1 MVETAGINSRHAK
14 RVAFADF
21 WPGFDP
27 HDNILSAVLTER
39 LGMSVVDDQDQ
50 ADFLIYSV
58 FGDKHQNF
66 KGIRVFYTGESVK
79 PRWDECDY
87 AISFMRE
94 DIPYPECHL
103 RMPCWMNNGPV
114 RRTGKVEQYSKDRKS
129 LLSRHTRFCNFIYSN
144 GNAPERIHFLRLLSR
159 YKHVDCG
166 GMVMNNMGSCVRDKI
181 AFCSSCKFTIAFE
194 NYPAAGYVTEK
205 LFDSL
210 AALSLPIYWGA
221 PDAGMEANPSRFV
234 DAADFSTPE
243 ALAEYVIRLDQ
254 DEDLYLS
261 YMDGPLFVPG
271 QPDIGEYVNRLT
283 EFFSMISCGGNI
295 CRTGRPRTAAC
306 RLHHG
311 YPVMSRHDD
320 GKQWTGKA
328 ELLLPQSIEETPFP
342 VFCPEGKDTASQ
354 FIRKLAIIPAKKHS
368 ERCPHKNRRLLNGRP
383 LFLYSVSYALQEGFV
398 PVVSTDS
405 EEVMEHCRR
414 EGIQCFRETVDDRR
428 MENCVRQVLARFSC
442 DMFAVLQ
449 PTSPFRR
456 RGLLRQMAEDM
467 EKGIIQSAYT
477 ARKTKM
483 IGHLEGHF
491 HLAHREQDAKKFFYF
506 FDGNINVVTRKKFLE
521 SGTMFDDGSCPY
533 PNDFPCCLQID
544 TEEEWKVLSRL
555 GEFKDCQCFLASE
568 GHKKRI
574 CIVSNKRDLKRNYSS
589 FVDSC
594 DKVIRISKM
603 DNLNSGLA
611 GKRTDIV
618 LVSCFPGYLAF
629 SPKERHMEI
638 LRGVPEIY
646 FNNEELGY
654 SNEFA
659 CREGLENWKFMPG
672 EVHRSTGNFTTLSK
686 ALCLA
691 DYLFPEA
698 QLYYLGDTDMNLRA
712 AGSSKHHAPT
722 ENAYMQSLI
731 DSGRVIPI
739 LEDAAGEFHYSIPAL
754 PVSSQD
760 NGSSPDMVPLDT
772 ILISHPQWTDQFQM
786 TEKRGRR
793 LHRNDHATILQHDES
808 KLVLKW
814 DNWGTEEFLKM
825 EEGKYRYL
833 DYHYSSTINEVNKY
847 AVELLIN
854 PYDGNNSVF
863 RHSSR
868 PFIGMRYHQWEGLL
882 LLERMY
888 RDIEKGVR
896 KMPRLQSVLLMGICK
911 DAFAALILA
920 QRLKKDF
927 PHLHIG
933 VWGCP
938 WTVDFSGKSP
948 VYRGIKVSP
957 SHEQIRE
964 KRPFNNLLER
974 YGDPLKLLRQPES
987 SGLCLFAFYST
998 SQHWTLDEEATNRLA
1013 PYLLK
1018 TYAHPA
1024 GSKEHYTVVHGKIV
1038 HLVKEKPALVQ
1049 SWIEEMFRMMKT
1061 ESENHEVGRNLR
1073 ISA

>member
-1 MVETAGINSRHAK
+1 MVETAHINLRKAA

-27 HDNILSAVLTER
+27 HDSILFAVLTER
-39 LGMSVVDDQDQ
+39 LGMAVVDDQDQ

-58 FGDKHQNF
+58 FGNKHRSF

-94 DIPYPECHL
+94 NIPYPECHL
-103 RMPCWMNNGPV
+103 RMPCWMNNA
-114 RRTGKVEQYSKDRKS
+114 RMKTGKVEQYSKDRKS
-129 LLSRHTRFCNFIYSN
+129 LLSKHTRFCNFVYSN
-144 GNAPERIHFLRLLSR
+144 GNAPERIHFMRLLSQ
-159 YKHVDCG
+159 YKQVDCG
-166 GMVMNNMGSCVRDKI
+166 GRLMNNIGFCVRDKI
-181 AFCSSCKFTIAFE
+181 AFCSSYKFTIAFE

-221 PDAGMEANPSRFV
+221 PDVAMDVNPSRFV
-234 DAADFSTPE
+234 NAADFATPE

-261 YMDGPLFVPG
+261 YMEGPLFTPG
-271 QPDIGEYVNRLT
+271 QPGVKEYMDRLT
-283 EFFSMISCGGNI
+283 EFFSMIA
-295 CRTGRPRTAAC
+295 CRGILGRTSRPCTEAC

-311 YPVMSRHDD
+311 HPVMDRYDD

-328 ELLLPQSIEETPFP
+328 ELLLPQPTVATSFP
-342 VFCPEGKDTASQ
+342 VCCPEGVTANSRV
-354 FIRKLAIIPAKKHS
+354 IHKLAIIPAKKHS
-368 ERCPHKNRRLLNGRP
+368 ERCPDKNRRLLNGRP
-383 LFLYSVSYALQEGFV
+383 LFLHSVSYALQEGFV

-405 EEVMEHCRR
+405 EEVIERCRR
-414 EGIQCFRETVDDRR
+414 EGIQYFRETVDDRQ
-428 MENCVRQVLARFSC
+428 MENCIRQVLTRFSC
-442 DMFAVLQ
+442 EMFALLQ

-467 EKGIIQSAYT
+467 EKGNLQSAYT
-477 ARKTKM
+477 ARKIKV

-506 FDGNINVVTRKKFLE
+506 FDGNINVVTRKQFLE
-521 SGTMFDDGSCPY
+521 SGTMFDDDSRPY
-533 PNDFPCCLQID
+533 LNDFPCCLQID
-544 TEEEWKVLSRL
+544 TEEEWKALSQL
-555 GEFKDCQCFLASE
+555 GEIKDYQCFLASE
-568 GHKKRI
+568 GHQKRI
-574 CIVSNKRDLKRNYSS
+574 CIVSNKRNLTRDYSA

-594 DKVIRISKM
+594 DKVMRVSKM

-611 GKRTDIV
+611 GKRTDMV

-629 SPKERHMEI
+629 SPKERHMEV

-646 FNNEELGY
+646 FNNEELGWA
-654 SNEFA
+654 NELA
-659 CREGLENWKFMPG
+659 CSEGLENWKFLPG

-712 AGSSKHHAPT
+712 GGNPKHHAPT

-739 LEDAAGEFHYSIPAL
+739 LEDAADEFHYSS
-754 PVSSQD
+754 PVSPVFSHSE
-760 NGSSPDMVPLDT
+760 GTSPDRASMDT

-786 TEKRGRR
+786 NEKRGCR

-814 DNWGTEEFLKM
+814 DNWGTEEFFKM
-825 EEGKYRYL
+825 EEGKYRFL
-833 DYHYSSTINEVNKY
+833 DYHYHSTVNEVNKY
-847 AVELLIN
+847 ATELLIN

-863 RHSSR
+863 RHASR
-868 PFIGMRYHQWEGLL
+868 PFIGMRYCQWEGLL

-888 RDIEKGVR
+888 HDVEREVR
-896 KMPRLQSVLLMGICK
+896 KMPRLQSILLMGICK

-920 QRLKKDF
+920 QRLKKHF
-927 PHLHIG
+927 PHLHMG
-933 VWGCP
+933 VWGCAWP
-938 WTVDFSGKSP
+938 VDFSGESP
-948 VYRGIKVSP
+948 LYRGIRVSP
-957 SHEQIRE
+957 SHTQVRE
-964 KRPFNNLLER
+964 KTPFNNLLQR
-974 YGDPLKLLRQPES
+974 YGDPLTLIRQPET
-987 SGLCLFAFYST
+987 SGLCLFAFYS
-998 SQHWTLDEEATNRLA
+998 SNQHWTLDEEATERLA

-1018 TYAHPA
+1018 TYVHQADN
-1024 GSKEHYTVVHGKIV
+1024 KEHYTVVHGKIV
-1038 HLVKEKPALVQ
+1038 RLVKEKPELVQ
-1049 SWIEEMFRMMKT
+1049 SWIEEMFRMM
-1061 ESENHEVGRNLR
+1061 EAERGNHTDGQNLR